1 MPTVSP
7 LDDDLFLV
15 DVVDDKTNRVATT
28 LSFSRS
34 PTVSLTFAANRFTR
48 QAARYYQQEFGIGA
62 MDWRMLVMLTR
73 EPGASV
79 AQASKTIGI
88 DKGAVSRSLSRLEK
102 VGLVTATSALSDE
115 RRKSWHLTEAGQQ
128 LHGRML
134 KGALARQQQLLAGF
148 EQHEVEQFN
157 DYLQRFLVNLENL

>member
-1 MPTVSP
+1 MSTKSY

-15 DVVDDKTNRVATT
+15 DVIDDETNKVSTT

-48 QAARYYQQEFGIGA
+48 KAARFYQQEYGIGA

-79 AQASKTIGI
+79 ALASKTIGI
-88 DKGAVSRSLSRLEK
+88 DKGAVSRSLARLEK
-102 VGLVTATSALSDE
+102 SALVEGVSNLNDE
-115 RRKSWHLTEAGQQ
+115 RRRSWRLTAEGQR
-128 LHGRML
+128 LHARML
-134 KGALARQQQLLAGF
+134 MGALQRQRQLLDGF
-148 EQHEVEQFN
+148 EAHEVEQFN
-157 DYLQRFLVNLENL
+157 DYLQRFLSNLEKL